1 MTITT
6 NLNGTTRK
14 ALANLIAQQLGCTAK
29 YCGAPSFAYEAG
41 PATID
46 KDGTVTFTEDTAV
59 TTIRIALEAFDAA
72 GIEYEQPEG
81 LDDAELD
88 DDVTLLISYP
98 MNILT
103 EDGLRNLKAL
113 IEAKGTLIQK
123 ALDVSDLSLLET
135 EETVSFPWF
144 TGEITP
150 ETFHAYGNFITA
162 LCNMAKNQKRV
173 TAKEKPVENEKYAF
187 RCFLLR
193 LGMIGDEYKTDRKI
207 LLQNLTGNG
216 SFKGGKKTYVT
227 GLDPIPTPENT
238 VQFDVAEAHRRLQD
252 PQVQAEIRAILT
264 EE

>member
-6 NLNGTTRK
+6 NLNGSTRK
-14 ALANLIAQQLGCTAK
+14 TLATLIAEQLGCTAK

-46 KDGTVTFTEDTAV
+46 KDGTVTFIEDTAV
-59 TTIRIALEAFDAA
+59 DTICTALEALDAA
-72 GIEYEQPEG
+72 GIEYDRPVE
-81 LDDAELD
+81 LDEAEPD

-123 ALDVSDLSLLET
+123 ALGVSDLPLLET
-135 EETVSFPWF
+135 EEAVSFPWF

-173 TAKEKPVENEKYAF
+173 TAREKPVENKKYAF

-216 SFKGGKKTYVT
+216 SFKGGKKTYAP